1 MFKCMLAEKCVPEK
15 LFKTNKSYL
24 ISPKLDGIR
33 CISVN
38 GVPQSRSGKV
48 HRNLYIQ
55 EKFKELADFPYILD
69 GELLNSEDGSGV
81 TLSSFSAN
89 IDGIMTIKLNLPNL
103 KYFIFDMIDENDLGA
118 IDRYDK
124 LEYLKSTGALPDWCI
139 IVKKKEV
146 FSFND
151 IQDITAEFSDL
162 GYEGSMIQGTKTKYK
177 NGRSTVKEEKL
188 LKIKEASDAESIIT
202 GFIPLYTNNNEL
214 EKDELGYAK
223 RSTAQDGLVA
233 LDMLGA
239 FITETIQ
246 SGNIKGGETL
256 KIGSGFT
263 RAERI
268 SLWENRKELI
278 GKKVTY
284 KYFQH
289 GMLNL
294 PRCPIYKGIRDEE
307 DL

>member
-1 MFKCMLAEKCVPEK
+1 MFKCMLATKYDPKK
-15 LFKTNKSYL
+15 LFKSSKSYL
-24 ISPKLDGIR
+24 ISSKLDGIR
-33 CISVN
+33 CISIN
-38 GVPQSRSGKV
+38 GVPQSRSGKI

-89 IDGIMTIKLNLPNL
+89 IDGIMTIKSKLPKL
-103 KYFIFDMIDENDLGA
+103 KYFIFDMIDEDDLGA
-118 IDRYDK
+118 MDRYNK
-124 LEYLKSTGALPDWCI
+124 LKNLKSNGSLPDWCI
-139 IVKKKEV
+139 VVEKKEV

-162 GYEGSMIQGTKTKYK
+162 GYEGSMIQGVDTKYK
-177 NGRSTVKEEKL
+177 NGRSTVREEKL
-188 LKIKEASDAESIIT
+188 LKIKEVSDAESIIT
-202 GFIPLYTNNNEL
+202 GFIPLYKNNNSL

-233 LDMLGA
+233 LDMLGSLV
-239 FITETIQ
+239 TETIP
-246 SGNIKGGETL
+246 SGNIKGGEIL

-263 RAERI
+263 KAERI
-268 SLWENRKELI
+268 SLWNKREELI

-284 KYFQH
+284 KYFEH

-294 PRCPIYKGIRDEE
+294 PRCPIYKSIRDEE